1 MSNLSRME
9 LERLK
14 KTRQEKFTR
23 ELKKKQLLND
33 ALYEEMMARE
43 KEEEKPPE
51 NKSFLQRLFG
61 TDATLSEQITAIG
74 AIIILL
80 ATIVTSA
87 YILRTDVSNN
97 MGDISDINKQ
107 MIVHREDMEKIKKM
121 LGGSDINQLLAKIQG
136 LTDRIK
142 DLESSDEI
150 MKSKLEHEIRMIKSE
165 LTILSTLVN
174 DQKMNINDA
183 NKKIDKISERL
194 KSK

>member
-33 ALYEEMMARE
+33 ALYEEMISRE

-150 MKSKLEHEIRMIKSE
+150 MKSKLEHEILMIKSE